1 MRSQAD
7 REGLGKRRTGTRQ
20 RRACFSTQE
29 ILNMARNAEYAA
41 RGSMAGSLRFVFFL
55 HVIKPH
61 SRVESVA
68 YRLVHIDH
76 LSATQSLIKKINVA

>member
-29 ILNMARNAEYAA
+29 ILNMARNAEYVA
-41 RGSMAGSLRFVFFL
+41 RQWLGHSALSFF
-55 HVIKPH
+55 
-61 SRVESVA
+61 
-68 YRLVHIDH
+68 YM
-76 LSATQSLIKKINVA
+76 

>member
-7 REGLGKRRTGTRQ
+7 REGLGKRRTGTSQ

-41 RGSMAGSLRFVFFL
+41 SGSMAGSLRFVFF
-55 HVIKPH
+55 
-61 SRVESVA
+61 
-68 YRLVHIDH
+68 YM
-76 LSATQSLIKKINVA
+76 

>member
-1 MRSQAD
+1 MRSKAD
-7 REGLGKRRTGTRQ
+7 REGLGKSRTGTRQ

-41 RGSMAGSLRFVFFL
+41 RGSMARSRRFAFFL

-76 LSATQSLIKKINVA
+76 LSATLVAFQKD